1 MLFYKQVN
9 IINGGK
15 KTLNINDIVGIIGS
29 LGFPIVM
36 CLLLYKR
43 MDKQDEQHKA
53 EMDRLTDALN
63 NNTLALQE
71 LSIKIAKESE

>member
-1 MLFYKQVN
+1 MQ
-9 IINGGK
+9 
-15 KTLNINDIVGIIGS
+15 DIVGIISS

-71 LSIKIAKESE
+71 LSIRLSKEDE